1 MKKLLALLMAITLIL
16 AFSACG
22 KDNSSD
28 NLSSTVAITEF
39 QKPEGY
45 ASVLLVTINPKFEL
59 YLDANSSVMAINAL
73 NDDAQSF
80 KAEIDLSAPALDA
93 VIEKI
98 LTAANQ
104 KGFVNADK
112 PEISFEVSEVKVA
125 GIDKANIL
133 DKATSAANKAAD
145 ALKLGVTVNTSSQPA
160 TDTESQSSS
169 SDTATSS
176 QASTSSKTSTSSNL
190 NSDNS
195 SSKTSSKVI
204 ETSSKASTSS
214 KLDESVS
221 EAHTHSFSKAT
232 CTESAKCACGK
243 TDGEALGHKWAE
255 ATCFQRKT
263 CTVCKK
269 TEGEILPHNYVD
281 GFCSYCKEFES
292 INPKNIKQNVEYIGN
307 FRMSGDTLIA
317 SAFMFD
323 SEACVLIDRTFTT
336 TPSDPE
342 QTPVIFNGKKYYSEG
357 GGMEPYKYNLTDKYV
372 EVTQSF
378 YEESPEGT
386 NLRVHLM
393 KDGRLIVKATRFI
406 EYPAGSVYSTD
417 INQVL

>member
-1 MKKLLALLMAITLIL
+1 MKKILALLMAITLIL

-22 KDNSSD
+22 DKGNHS
-28 NLSSTVAITEF
+28 NNISSTVAGTEF
-39 QKPEGY
+39 QKPDGY

-59 YLDANSSVMAINAL
+59 YLDANSEVMAINAL
-73 NDDAQSF
+73 NDDAKSF
-80 KAEIDLSAPALDA
+80 KDEIDLSAPALDA
-93 VIEKI
+93 VIDEI
-98 LTAANQ
+98 LSAANK
-104 KGFVNADK
+104 KGFVNAEK
-112 PEISFEVSEVKVA
+112 PEISFEVSEMMVA
-125 GIDKANIL
+125 GISEADIL
-133 DKATSAANKAAD
+133 NKATSAANKAAD
-145 ALKLGVTVNTSSQPA
+145 ALKLAVTINTSSQPDA
-160 TDTESQSSS
+160 DTESQSSS
-169 SDTATSS
+169 SADGSKP
-176 QASTSSKTSTSSNL
+176 ASESG
-190 NSDNS
+190 NS
-195 SSKTSSKVI
+195 
-204 ETSSKASTSS
+204 ETSSKNASSPKT
-214 KLDESVS
+214 DESSS
-221 EAHTHSFSKAT
+221 EVHIHLYTPAN
-232 CTESAKCACGK
+232 CTEPATCACGA
-243 TDGEALGHKWAE
+243 TDGKALGHKWAE